1 MSRFCILYIC
11 FCVPVFT
18 ARRYAS
24 AVNAMAPCLSVYLSV
39 CLSHWS
45 STKTDE
51 HRITQTINTTRQP
64 RDSSFPGAK
73 DLMFDNTDS
82 RPTLWYS
89 IGSLASQLA
98 SLVGSEMPLI
108 LVPI

>member
-1 MSRFCILYIC
+1 MSRFCILYIR

-24 AVNAMAPCLSVYLSV
+24 AVNAMAYLSISV

-73 DLMFDNTDS
+73 DLMFDNTDN

>member
-1 MSRFCILYIC
+1 MLWPI
-11 FCVPVFT
+11 
-18 ARRYAS
+18 
-24 AVNAMAPCLSVYLSV
+24 CLSLSV
-39 CLSHWS
+39 CHTGVLLKRMNIGSRKQLTPH
-45 STKTDE
+45 
-51 HRITQTINTTRQP
+51 
-64 RDSSFPGAK
+64 DSPGTSFPGAK
-73 DLMFDNTDS
+73 DLMFDNTDN